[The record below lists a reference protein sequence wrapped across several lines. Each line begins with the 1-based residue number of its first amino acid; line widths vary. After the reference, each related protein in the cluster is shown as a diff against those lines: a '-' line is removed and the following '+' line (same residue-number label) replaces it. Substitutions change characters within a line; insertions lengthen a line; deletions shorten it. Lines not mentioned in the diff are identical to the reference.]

1 MPEIGKMA
9 TNVGEMGVFAV
20 NFGLTL
26 VGINENNTAKNPH
39 NFIEKRSKYNAI
51 RVEGCSF
58 GCDSTLDDPP
68 LAKIAKLKKSPSQ
81 HQLPASQ
88 QNSKSR
94 WGNSAKK
101 EHFWGES

>member
-58 GCDSTLDDPP
+58 GCDSTLDDPIGQNC
-68 LAKIAKLKKSPSQ
+68 KIEEI
-81 HQLPASQ
+81 
-88 QNSKSR
+88 SKSTSTPSIPAELEKSL
-94 WGNSAKK
+94 GK
-101 EHFWGES
+101 